1 MLAVHDLAF
10 GYGKRRVGEGVS
22 FGVNAGAIAGVLGP
36 NGSGK
41 TTLFR
46 TILGLLPPQAG
57 RITLDGHDIT
67 AWPARER
74 ARAIAW
80 VPQTHT
86 TSFAFTVRELV
97 LMGRT
102 PHLSA
107 FASPGKSDHDKVS
120 QALDRVGIAH
130 LEGRVASE
138 LSGGERQLVL
148 LARAIAQESR
158 VMIMDE
164 PMAHLDLGNRVRVL
178 HHVQRLARE
187 GMAIIVSTHEPDH
200 ALAIAD
206 KALLFENGRLVMQGA
221 PASVITGDTLSRLY
235 GVPVAVVEADGARLV
250 VLPRTSTSI

>member
-10 GYGKRRVGEGVS
+10 GYGKQRIGEAVS
-22 FGVNAGAIAGVLGP
+22 FTVEAGSIVCVLGP

-46 TILGLLPPQAG
+46 TILGLNPPHAG
-57 RITLDGHDIT
+57 QITLDNHDIA
-67 AWPARER
+67 AWPLRER

-80 VPQTHT
+80 VPQTHS
-86 TSFAFTVRELV
+86 TSFSFSVRELV

-107 FASPGKSDHDKVS
+107 FAVPTKVDNDKVL
-120 QALDRVGIAH
+120 QALDRVGIVH
-130 LEGRVASE
+130 LVDRVATE

-148 LARAIAQESR
+148 PARAIAQESR

-164 PMAHLDLGNRVRVL
+164 PTASLDLGNRVRVL

-187 GMAIIVSTHEPDH
+187 GVATLVSTHEPDH

-206 KALLFENGRLVMQGA
+206 KAILMEKGRLIQQGP
-221 PASVITGDTLSRLY
+221 PASVITGETLSRLY
-235 GVPVAVVEADGARLV
+235 GVTVDVVEANGVRLTV
-250 VLPRTSTSI
+250 PAIGRG